1 MRDRILNALKES
13 ENTNMFNTSVI
24 FKNNLTGKLSF
35 YNGLTSDF
43 EPITTDCFEWLRS
56 NNYIVRERCQ
66 CQGDI
71 RFIYGGTR

>member
-1 MRDRILNALKES
+1 MKDRILNALKKS

-43 EPITTDCFEWLRS
+43 EPITIDCFNWLRS
-56 NNYIVRERCQ
+56 NKYIVRDRCC
-66 CQGDI
+66 CQGD
-71 RFIYGGTR
+71 TRYIVVSRG